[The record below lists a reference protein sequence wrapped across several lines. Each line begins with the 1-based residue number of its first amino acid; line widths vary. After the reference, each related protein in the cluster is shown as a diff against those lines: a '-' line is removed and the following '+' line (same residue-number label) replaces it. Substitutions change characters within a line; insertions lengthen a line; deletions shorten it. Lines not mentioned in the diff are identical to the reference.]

1 MDVILQ
7 QVGAHL
13 VGAIAAVAA
22 PVAQPSLAD
31 QVGKLLV
38 GSIPTALLFLVVV
51 VAYEVL
57 VQGPL
62 TATLAQRRALTE
74 GAMEEAQHAIARA
87 EARTAEYAEKL
98 RQARAE
104 AYKLREQRMKQWNAE
119 RDAALESARHS
130 AGQKVNQAKAELD
143 GEAATARQAIQAT
156 AADLGR
162 QAVRAVLP
170 LAAGGSR

>member
-1 MDVILQ
+1 MEVILQ

-13 VGAIAAVAA
+13 VGAIAAAA
-22 PVAQPSLAD
+22 VPVAQPSLAE

-51 VAYEVL
+51 AAYEVL

-62 TATLAQRRALTE
+62 TATLARRRALTE
-74 GAMEEAQHAIARA
+74 GAMEEAQQAIARA

-104 AYKLREQRMKQWNAE
+104 AYKLREQRMKQWNTE
-119 RDAALESARHS
+119 RDAALDKARHGAGHKVGEAKAVLEAEAGSAR
-130 AGQKVNQAKAELD
+130 Q
-143 GEAATARQAIQAT
+143 TIQAT

-170 LAAGGSR
+170 LAAGGTR